1 MMDFGDL
8 RVFKAVVEEGGITR
22 AAKRLHRV
30 QSNVTTRIQQLEASL
45 GARLF
50 LREKRRLH
58 LSPAGKLF
66 LGYVDQILNISE
78 QARDAITED
87 APQGVLR
94 IGTLESTA
102 ASRLPRLLSRY
113 HSKYPAVRVELVTGT
128 ADAMRDALL
137 KREVDVAF
145 IADCVPAGK
154 VETMHAFEEELVLIA
169 PRSRKEIRH
178 PRDVRDET
186 VIAFPKGCAYRRRL
200 QDWLATG
207 GVIPVRTLELS
218 SYHAIVACVA
228 AGSGIALAPRSVLEV
243 VRSADSVQICPLPER
258 SRRAITSLAWRTGET
273 SWALKTLQSEIEFE
287 RSTVRLA
294 KRDGARESRPRIP
307 ARARAFS

>member
-1 MMDFGDL
+1 MDFGDL
-8 RVFKAVVEEGGITR
+8 QVFKAVVEEGGITR

-45 GARLF
+45 GAKLF
-50 LREKRRLH
+50 LRQKQRLH

-78 QARDAITED
+78 QARGAVTED
-87 APQGVLR
+87 APKGVLR

-102 ASRLPRLLSRY
+102 ASRLPLLLSRY
-113 HSKYPAVRVELVTGT
+113 HTKFPAVRVELVTGT

-137 KREVDVAF
+137 NREVEAAF
-145 IADCVPAGK
+145 IADCVPGSK
-154 VETMHAFEEELVLIA
+154 VETMPAFEEELVLIA
-169 PRSRKEIRH
+169 PRSRKEVRH

-186 VIAFPKGCAYRRRL
+186 LITFPKGCAYRRRL

-207 GVIPVRTLELS
+207 GVIPEKTLELS

-228 AGSGIALAPRSVLEV
+228 AGTGIALAPRSVLEV
-243 VRSADSVQICPLPER
+243 VRGAESVQICPLPER
-258 SRRAITSLAWRTGET
+258 SRRAITSLAWRKGEV
-273 SWALKTLQSEIEFE
+273 SWALKALQAEIA
-287 RSTVRLA
+287 RPTATAPAA
-294 KRDGARESRPRIP
+294 KRNGSAAKVQRTPSGATL
-307 ARARAFS
+307 FS

>member
-1 MMDFGDL
+1 MDFSDL
-8 RVFKAVVEEGGITR
+8 RVFKTVVEEGGITR

-45 GARLF
+45 GAKLF

-66 LGYVDQILNISE
+66 LAYVDEILDISAR
-78 QARDAITED
+78 ARDAIAED
-87 APQGVLR
+87 TPKGVLR

-102 ASRLPRLLSRY
+102 ASRLPLLLSRY
-113 HSKYPAVRVELVTGT
+113 HAKFPAVRVELVTGT

-137 KREVDVAF
+137 NRDVDVAF

-154 VETMHAFEEELVLIA
+154 VETMPAFEEELVLIA
-169 PRSRKEIRH
+169 PRTRKPIRQ
-178 PRDVRDET
+178 PRDIRDET
-186 VIAFPKGCAYRRRL
+186 IIAFPKGCAYRRRL

-207 GVIPVRTLELS
+207 GVIPERTLELS

-228 AGSGIALAPRSVLEV
+228 AGSGVALAPKSVLDV
-243 VRSADSVQICPLPER
+243 VRAGEGVQICALPER
-258 SRRAITSLAWRTGET
+258 SRRATTSLVWRKGES
-273 SWALKTLQSEIEFE
+273 SWALKALQAELEAQNLIA
-287 RSTVRLA
+287 RA
-294 KRDGARESRPRIP
+294 GKRRANGRVAPRI
-307 ARARAFS
+307 AA

>member
-1 MMDFGDL
+1 MDFSDL
-8 RVFKAVVEEGGITR
+8 QVFKAVVEEGGITS

-45 GARLF
+45 GAKLF
-50 LREKRRLH
+50 VREKRRLH

-78 QARDAITED
+78 QARDAISVDT
-87 APQGVLR
+87 PKGLLR

-102 ASRLPRLLSRY
+102 ASRLPALLSRY
-113 HSKYPAVRVELVTGT
+113 HARYPAVRVELITGT

-137 KREVDVAF
+137 ERAVDAAF
-145 IADCVPAGK
+145 IADCMPAAK
-154 VETMHAFEEELVLIA
+154 VETIAAFEEELVLIA
-169 PRSRKEIRH
+169 PQSRAQVKH

-186 VIAFPKGCAYRRRL
+186 IITFPKGCAYRRRL
-200 QDWLATG
+200 QEWLATG
-207 GVIPVRTLELS
+207 GVIPEKTLELS

-243 VRSADSVQICPLPER
+243 VRGSESVQVCALPER
-258 SRRAITSLAWRTGET
+258 SRRAITSLAWRKGEI
-273 SWALKTLQSEIEFE
+273 SWALKALQSE
-287 RSTVRLA
+287 LA
-294 KRDGARESRPRIP
+294 QSSNTGASKRNGTAITLKRDALRLQ
-307 ARARAFS
+307 AFS